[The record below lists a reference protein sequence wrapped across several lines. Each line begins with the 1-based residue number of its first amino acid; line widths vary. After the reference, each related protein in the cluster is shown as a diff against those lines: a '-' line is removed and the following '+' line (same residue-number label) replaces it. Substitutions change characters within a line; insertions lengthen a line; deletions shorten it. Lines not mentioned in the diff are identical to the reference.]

1 MLHLIGLAL
10 GMGGL
15 LCQLVLLARYRK
27 SEDLRERVGAERCAG
42 SILTLIQK
50 PGIYLS
56 IVTGAGLVWLVDPDL
71 LDRGWLQFK
80 LLFVFWIALASHL
93 MSRNV
98 IHISTLRDQ
107 CGSQDSD
114 RLNSLK
120 ANHSVIGSVTL
131 LSFLF
136 VIIFS
141 LWKPF

>member
-1 MLHLIGLAL
+1 MLHLVGLAL
-10 GMGGL
+10 GLGGL

-27 SEDLRERVGAERCAG
+27 SQDLRERVGAERCAG
-42 SILTLIQK
+42 SVLTLIQK
-50 PGIYLS
+50 PGVYLS

-71 LDRGWLQFK
+71 LDQGWLQIK
-80 LLFVFWIALASHL
+80 LLFVFWIALATHL

-98 IHISTLRDQ
+98 VQISTLRDQ
-107 CGSQDSD
+107 CGGQDSD
-114 RLNSLK
+114 RLDSLK